1 MGKDTKMI
9 HVITK
14 FERPSLEF
22 VSAFQPFGAATVYE
36 ASGRNGS
43 VGPGIKPLDNGMRL
57 LGPAVTVR
65 CHPRDNLMLHK
76 ALQIAQPGDVIVAE
90 TGGYSKAGYFGDL
103 MATSAMARQVGG
115 LAIDGSVRDSAEII
129 EMGFQ
134 VFCRGTCMR
143 GTAKDTL
150 GSVNHDIV
158 FGDVVV
164 SPGDLVVGD
173 ADGIVIV
180 SRTKIEEVLAHTRLR
195 VEKEK
200 EKRAVLEKGVS
211 SVEFNRLDQV
221 FERLNMVEE

>member
-1 MGKDTKMI
+1 MI

-14 FERPSLEF
+14 FKRPSLDLI
-22 VSAFQPFGAATVYE
+22 SAFEPFGAATVYE

-43 VGPGIKPLDNGMRL
+43 VDPSIKPLDKGMRL
-57 LGPAVTVR
+57 LGPAVTVQ

-76 ALQIAQPGDVIVAE
+76 ALQIAEPGDIIVAD
-90 TGGYSKAGYFGDL
+90 TGGYPNAGYFGDL
-103 MATSAMARQVGG
+103 MATSAIARKIGG
-115 LAIDGSVRDSAEII
+115 LAIDGSVRDSEEMV

-134 VFCRGTCMR
+134 LFCRGRCMR

-150 GSVNHDIV
+150 GLVNHDIV

-164 SPGDLVVGD
+164 RPGDLVVGD

-180 SRTKIEEVLAHTRLR
+180 SQTKIEEVLANTRQR

-200 EKRAVLEKGVS
+200 EKRAVLEQGVS
-211 SVEFNRLDQV
+211 SVEFNKLDQV
-221 FERLNMVEE
+221 FQRLKMVEG